1 MFFFLYQAPCGT
13 NVAAADCRLAGCPAG
28 TVMIR
33 ASDVKDTS
41 FRDECFQCPVGKFQ
55 MFSTNHYNPDTLQ
68 PDGDDLEDPAR
79 MCAPCPG
86 GTSCP
91 RSTAQQKDF
100 GFTVGIHLIPTK
112 GHWVNSV
119 LIHAHTGT
127 FIKLTNSLP
136 SRRAA
141 NETAAGACSSGFCS
155 KAAET
160 VTVHRCKTNMCNH
173 TGQRPKEWSDRLK
186 PENPDWM
193 CGESKATGLACGLCK
208 KGSALEDGEC
218 ENCGNADSIWVLQL
232 CAVLL
237 GIVLG
242 GAIWYGIVW
251 RGIFTE
257 EVDHYEAGRTAAVG
271 PPAASQHEETEGP
284 ENPDQNVGDYDITA
298 KKEEFEE
305 HWQKIQN
312 APDDGK
318 EKLEGLRKRL
328 ADGQKFV
335 AGTDEDTMSGGIED
349 ISNRVKEFFGPV
361 WVVVVLICSAT
372 VGSEGTDPESIRR
385 ALMGFFKIVMSYFQ
399 VTASFLQ
406 NFAVDWGSK
415 LDRFLNALR

>member
-1 MFFFLYQAPCGT
+1 M
-13 NVAAADCRLAGCPAG
+13 R
-28 TVMIR
+28 
-33 ASDVKDTS
+33 K
-41 FRDECFQCPVGKFQ
+41 
-55 MFSTNHYNPDTLQ
+55 
-68 PDGDDLEDPAR
+68 
-79 MCAPCPG
+79 
-86 GTSCP
+86 
-91 RSTAQQKDF
+91 
-100 GFTVGIHLIPTK
+100 
-112 GHWVNSV
+112 
-119 LIHAHTGT
+119 
-127 FIKLTNSLP
+127 
-136 SRRAA
+136 
-141 NETAAGACSSGFCS
+141 
-155 KAAET
+155 
-160 VTVHRCKTNMCNH
+160 
-173 TGQRPKEWSDRLK
+173 
-186 PENPDWM
+186 
-193 CGESKATGLACGLCK
+193 
-208 KGSALEDGEC
+208 
-218 ENCGNADSIWVLQL
+218 CGNADSIWVLQL
-232 CAVLL
+232 CAILL

-271 PPAASQHEETEGP
+271 PPAASQHEETEGQ

-318 EKLEGLRKRL
+318 ENLEGLRKRL

-349 ISNRVKEFFGPV
+349 ISDRVKEFFGPV

-415 LDRFLNALR
+415 LERFLNALR